1 MKQVASDFGGTRNGM
16 VIRWPNGIEEE
27 GGMRTQFGHVIDI
40 APTIMEAATL
50 PEPNSVNGTPQT
62 PFAGTSLIYAFN
74 DAEAKER
81 HTSQY
86 FEIFGNRAM
95 YHDGWFARTLH
106 RAPWQTENLP
116 PLKDDKWELYNTR
129 EDFSLANN
137 LADQHPEKLKELKAL
152 FERDAIRFN
161 VYPIDDRVIE
171 RTNPTL
177 AGRPDLM
184 ADRTS
189 LTLYDG
195 MNGML
200 ENSFMNVKNQSMR
213 ITAELELPEDN
224 ASGAIL
230 VQGGRF
236 GGWALYMKDGKSVY
250 TYNFLG
256 LSRDTIA
263 SDRPIATGKATVVL
277 DFKYDGGGLG
287 KGGMA
292 TLSVND
298 EEVAK
303 GRIEKTQP
311 FVFSADETADVG
323 LDNQTPVAEDI
334 GIGRVETRFTGK
346 INKITLEVKAVK

>member
-40 APTIMEAATL
+40 APTILEAATL
-50 PEPNSVNGTPQT
+50 PEPESVNGTPQT
-62 PFAGTSLIYAFN
+62 PISGTSLVYSFN
-74 DAEAKER
+74 DANAEER

-95 YHDGWFARTLH
+95 YHDGWLARTIH
-106 RAPWQTENLP
+106 RAPWETVDLP
-116 PLKDDKWELYNTR
+116 PLENDKWELYNTR

-137 LADQHPEKLKELKAL
+137 LADQYPEKLEELKTL
-152 FERDAIRFN
+152 FNRDAERFN

-171 RTNPTL
+171 RTNPAI
-177 AGRPDLM
+177 AGRPDVM
-184 ADRTS
+184 AGRTS
-189 LTLYDG
+189 LTLYEG
-195 MNGML
+195 MDGML
-200 ENSFMNVKNQSMR
+200 ENTFMNVKNKSKT
-213 ITAELELPEDN
+213 ITAELELPEEG

-236 GGWALYMKDGKSVY
+236 GGWAFYMRDGKPVY
-250 TYNFLG
+250 TYNYLG

-263 SDRPIATGKATVVL
+263 ADKPIAKGKATVVL
-277 DFKYDGGGLG
+277 DFEYEGGGVG

-292 TLSVND
+292 TISVNG

-303 GRIEKTQP
+303 GRIAKTQP
-311 FVFSADETADVG
+311 NMFSADETADVG

-334 GIGRVETRFTGK
+334 GIGRVATRFTGM
-346 INKITLEVKAVK
+346 INKITLEVNEVE